1 MLSDSKSP
9 PFGAV
14 GKRAATC
21 EEWASDEEDR
31 EESEPVRRR
40 DPAGQDF
47 GEHGPRWARIRRKVG
62 RQVKILSLEPNKLQY
77 VLRFLIPFVCR
88 CLEPIDALFSVYR
101 CSDSKIITITET
113 SLSDI

>member
-47 GEHGPRWARIRRKVG
+47 GEHGLLDGPEFGGK
-62 RQVKILSLEPNKLQY
+62 
-77 VLRFLIPFVCR
+77 
-88 CLEPIDALFSVYR
+88 SV
-101 CSDSKIITITET
+101 DK
-113 SLSDI
+113 